1 MLVDRVS
8 AWTMDR
14 SQTFYDRKVELE
26 AQYDRVNDGRI
37 DLSCSDILML
47 IRLLRTHTRPPI
59 LRVLPQ
65 PNKTEAPLR
74 NTKLILFI
82 DTPGPPTVRS
92 D

>member
-14 SQTFYDRKVELE
+14 SQTFYDRKVELG

-47 IRLLRTHTRPPI
+47 IRLLRTHTQPPI
-59 LRVLPQ
+59 LLVLPQ

-74 NTKLILFI
+74 HTKL
-82 DTPGPPTVRS
+82 S
-92 D
+92 SS